1 MRKPFFDSPN
11 LSLILKKYIDMKTEE
26 KPKTVKI
33 PQRFYDDSHE
43 CETHPPK
50 IIKENSKS
58 YWIESERNRSM
69 YEFIN
74 RALYYV
80 HPFGIR
86 GGHYGNYV
94 RAAGSLLKALHKGDV
109 LTEEER
115 EEAISSG
122 VKLS

>member
-1 MRKPFFDSPN
+1 MRQPFFDSPDS
-11 LSLILKKYIDMKTEE
+11 SLTFKKYIDMKTQE
-26 KPKTVKI
+26 KPKTVRI
-33 PQRFYDDSHE
+33 PQRFYNDSHE

-86 GGHYGNYV
+86 GGHHGNYV

-109 LTEEER
+109 LTEEEQK
-115 EEAISSG
+115 EAISSG

>member
-1 MRKPFFDSPN
+1 
-11 LSLILKKYIDMKTEE
+11 MKTQE
-26 KPKTVKI
+26 KLKTVTI
-33 PQRFYDDSHE
+33 PKRFYQDSYE

-50 IIKENSKS
+50 IVKENSKS
-58 YWIESERNRSM
+58 YTISSERNRSM

-80 HPFGIR
+80 HPFGVR

>member
-1 MRKPFFDSPN
+1 
-11 LSLILKKYIDMKTEE
+11 MKTQE
-26 KPKTVKI
+26 KLKTVRI
-33 PQRFYDDSHE
+33 PQRFYDDSNE

-74 RALYYV
+74 RALHYV

-86 GGHYGNYV
+86 GGHHGNYV

-109 LTEEER
+109 LTEVR
-115 EEAISSG
+115 ARRSHF
-122 VKLS
+122 KWHKT